1 LTKDGD
7 FTFLGE
13 MPAGEREVIVGRV
26 ARIVPWI
33 VAVAVSAGPE
43 AARSQSNI
51 DAGRSPEQ
59 IFADTCS
66 ACHGAAH
73 QLKSTDAGFLRQHYT
88 TGARQAAAM
97 AAYLQVAINNPP
109 PPPPPPAPAPRRP
122 SESMEEASTSASTA
136 DPGLALPPRA
146 AAAAPFGEL
155 EE

>member
-1 LTKDGD
+1 
-7 FTFLGE
+7 
-13 MPAGEREVIVGRV
+13 VGRV

-33 VAVAVSAGPE
+33 VAAAVSGSPE

-59 IFADTCS
+59 IFADTCN

-73 QLKSTDAGFLRQHYT
+73 ELKSTDAAFLRKHYT

-97 AAYLQVAINNPP
+97 AAFLQMAINNPP
-109 PPPPPPAPAPRRP
+109 PPTPVTAAAAKSRRP
-122 SESMEEASTSASTA
+122 SESMEEAASAASIA
-136 DPGLALPPRA
+136 DPGLATPPRA
-146 AAAAPFGEL
+146 AAAAPLGEI

>member
-1 LTKDGD
+1 
-7 FTFLGE
+7 
-13 MPAGEREVIVGRV
+13 VGRV
-26 ARIVPWI
+26 ARIVFWI
-33 VAVAVSAGPE
+33 VAAAVSVDPR
-43 AARSQSNI
+43 AARSQSNL

-59 IFADTCS
+59 IFADTCA

-73 QLKSTDAGFLRQHYT
+73 ELKPTDAGFLRKHYT

-122 SESMEEASTSASTA
+122 SESMEETSPGTASSIA
-136 DPGLALPPRA
+136 DPGQASPPRA
-146 AAAAPFGEL
+146 AAAMPFGEL